1 MRWIAKL
8 VGLLGMFSTMA
19 LAACPSWSPAQA
31 QQEMARL
38 NEKLIEWDKA
48 YYQQGDSV
56 VSDATY
62 DGLRSQ
68 FNEWQR
74 CFRPADE
81 PQPPL
86 LSTQGKAMHPIV
98 HTGVKKLP
106 DRAAVAQWLKGK
118 TDLWVQPKVDGVAVT
133 LIYQQGHLVKLLSRG
148 DGEKGQ
154 DWTAKA
160 QMIPAIP
167 KTVYGLLA
175 DSVLQGEVFWKRESH
190 IQKAM
195 GSSNA
200 RGKAAGAMM
209 RQSTPA
215 LLNELGVFI
224 WAWPDGPA
232 QMSQKLEL
240 LAQAGF
246 PLTKAWSKSV
256 KSVEEIAAQRDT
268 WFTEPLPF
276 VTDGIVVR
284 EAAEPAGKYWLPGKA
299 TWVIAWKFPPA
310 QQMAEVKGVQFTVGR
325 TGKVAV
331 VLNLN
336 PLQIDDKKVKKV
348 NIGSVKR
355 WQDLDIAPGDQ
366 VMVSLAGQGIPRID
380 EVVWRVSQRDKPQ
393 PPMEKMIT
401 PLSCLY
407 FESWCR
413 EQFIARLAW
422 ISSPAILN
430 INGVSVRSWQQ
441 LQQHLHLEHIFSW
454 ITVTEEELSQI
465 SGMSAAKVTHLRKQ
479 FTQARQQPFRHWLMA
494 FGFPLPAGVLATL
507 PDLQWS
513 HLVARDELS
522 WQKLPGVGSGR
533 AKKLVEFVNHPQIA
547 ALAAFLA
554 QQGIRGFIDQ

>member
-8 VGLLGMFSTMA
+8 IVLLGWFSTVA
-19 LAACPSWSPAQA
+19 LAACPSWTLGQA
-31 QQEMARL
+31 QQEMAKL
-38 NEKLIEWDKA
+38 NEKLSEWDKA
-48 YYQQGDSV
+48 YYQQGNSV

-74 CFRPADE
+74 CFRPADKL
-81 PQPPL
+81 QPPL
-86 LSTQGKAMHPIV
+86 LSTQGEALHPIA

-106 DRAAVAQWLKGK
+106 DRATVAQWMRGK

-133 LIYQQGHLVKLLSRG
+133 LIYQQGLLVKLLSRG
-148 DGEKGQ
+148 NGEKGQ

-160 QMIPAIP
+160 KMIPAIP
-167 KTVYGLLA
+167 KTVSGPLA
-175 DSVLQGEVFWKRESH
+175 DSVLQGEVFWKKENH
-190 IQKAM
+190 IQKTM

-209 RQSTPA
+209 RKSSPV

-224 WAWPDGPA
+224 WAWPDGPN
-232 QMSQKLEL
+232 QMNQKLKML
-240 LAQAGF
+240 DQAGF
-246 PLTKAWSKSV
+246 QLTKAWSVPV
-256 KSVEEIAAQRDT
+256 KTIEEIAAQREV
-268 WFTEPLPF
+268 WFTAPLPF
-276 VTDGIVVR
+276 VTDGVVVR

-299 TWVIAWKFPPA
+299 TWVMAWKYPPA
-310 QQMAEVKGVQFTVGR
+310 QQIAEVKGIQFTVGR
-325 TGKVAV
+325 TGKVTV
-331 VLNLN
+331 VLNLK
-336 PLQIDDKKVKKV
+336 PLQIDDKQVKRV

-355 WQDLDIAPGDQ
+355 WQSLDIAPGDQ
-366 VMVSLAGQGIPRID
+366 VMVSLAGHGIPRVD
-380 EVVWRVSQRDKPQ
+380 EVVWRISQRSKPQ

-401 PLSCLY
+401 PFSCLY
-407 FESWCR
+407 FEPWCR
-413 EQFIARLAW
+413 EQFTARLAW
-422 ISSPAILN
+422 ISSLAVLN
-430 INGVSVRSWQQ
+430 IDGVSVRSWQQ

-454 ITVTEEELSQI
+454 IKITEEELSQI
-465 SGMSAAKVTHLRKQ
+465 SGISVARAEHLWQQ

-494 FGFPLPAGVLATL
+494 FGFPLPAAVLAAL
-507 PDLQWS
+507 PDSQWS

-522 WQKLPGVGSGR
+522 WQKLPGIGSGR

-554 QQGIRGFIDQ
+554 QQRIRGFTNQ

>member
-1 MRWIAKL
+1 MKWITIFI
-8 VGLLGMFSTMA
+8 GLLGWFSTMA
-19 LAACPSWSPAQA
+19 LAACPSWSPEQA
-31 QQEMARL
+31 QQEMAKL
-38 NEKLIEWDKA
+38 NEKLSEWDNA
-48 YYQQGDSV
+48 YYQQGNSV

-62 DGLRSQ
+62 DGLSSQ

-74 CFRPADE
+74 CFKPADKLQ
-81 PQPPL
+81 QPWLP
-86 LSTQGKAMHPIV
+86 TQGKALHPIA

-106 DRAAVAQWLKGK
+106 DRAAVAQWMKGK

-133 LIYQQGHLVKLLSRG
+133 LVYQKGRLIKLLSRG

-160 QMIPAIP
+160 KMIPAIP
-167 KTVYGLLA
+167 QTVSGLLA
-175 DSVLQGEVFWKRESH
+175 DSVLQGEIFWKRESH
-190 IQKAM
+190 VQKTM

-200 RGKAAGAMM
+200 RSKAAGAMM
-209 RQSTPA
+209 RQSDPS

-224 WAWPDGPA
+224 WAWPDGPNK
-232 QMSQKLEL
+232 MNQKLEIL
-240 LAQAGF
+240 SQGGF
-246 PLTKAWSKSV
+246 PLTKAWSLPV
-256 KSVEEIAAQRDT
+256 NSVEEIVAQRET
-268 WFTEPLPF
+268 WFTTPLPF

-310 QQMAEVKGVQFTVGR
+310 QQIAEVKAIQFTTGR

-331 VLNLN
+331 VLNLS
-336 PLQIDDKKVKKV
+336 PLQIDDKQVKRV

-355 WQDLDIAPGDQ
+355 WQVLDIAPGDQ
-366 VMVSLAGQGIPRID
+366 VMVSLAGQGIPHVE

-393 PPMEKMIT
+393 PPVEKMIT

-407 FESWCR
+407 FEPWCR

-441 LQQHLHLEHIFSW
+441 LQQSLHMEHIFSW
-454 ITVTEEELSQI
+454 ITVTQEALSQI
-465 SGMSAAKVTHLRKQ
+465 SGMSTARVAHLWQQ
-479 FTQARQQPFRHWLMA
+479 FTQARQQPFRQWLMA
-494 FGFPLPAGVLATL
+494 FGFPLPAVVLATL
-507 PDLQWS
+507 PDSQWS

-522 WQKLPGVGSGR
+522 WQKLPGIGSGR

-554 QQGIRGFIDQ
+554 QQGIRGFVDQ

>member
-1 MRWIAKL
+1 MRWIVKL
-8 VGLLGMFSTMA
+8 IGLLGWFSAMA
-19 LAACPSWSPAQA
+19 LAACPSWSPEQA
-31 QQEMARL
+31 QQEMAKL
-38 NEKLIEWDKA
+38 NEKLSEWDKA
-48 YYQQGDSV
+48 YYQQGNSV

-68 FNEWQR
+68 FNEWQH
-74 CFRPADE
+74 CFRPADKL
-81 PQPPL
+81 QQPL
-86 LSTQGKAMHPIV
+86 LSTQGKALHPIA
-98 HTGVKKLP
+98 HTGVKKLA
-106 DRAAVAQWLKGK
+106 DGAAVAQWAKGK

-133 LIYQQGHLVKLLSRG
+133 LVYQQGYLVKLLSRG

-160 QMIPAIP
+160 KMIPAIP
-167 KTVYGLLA
+167 KTVSGPLA
-175 DSVLQGEVFWKRESH
+175 NSVLQGEVFWKRENH
-190 IQKAM
+190 IQKTM

-209 RQSTPA
+209 RQNSST

-224 WAWPDGPA
+224 WAWPDGPN
-232 QMSQKLEL
+232 QMNQKLEI
-240 LAQAGF
+240 LAQGGF
-246 PLTKAWSKSV
+246 PQTKAWSKPV
-256 KSVEEIAAQRDT
+256 KSVEEIAAQRDI
-268 WFTEPLPF
+268 WFTAPLPF

-284 EAAEPAGKYWLPGKA
+284 ESVEPAGKYWLPGKA

-310 QQMAEVKGVQFTVGR
+310 QQIAEVKGIQFAIGR

-336 PLQIDDKKVKKV
+336 PLQIDDKQVKRV

-355 WQDLDIAPGDQ
+355 WQALDIAPGDQ

-380 EVVWRVSQRDKPQ
+380 EVVWRVSHRDKPQ

-407 FESWCR
+407 FEPWCR

-441 LQQHLHLEHIFSW
+441 LQQQLQLEHIFSW
-454 ITVTEEELSQI
+454 IKVSEEELSQI
-465 SGMSAAKVTHLRKQ
+465 SGMSAARAAHLWQQ

-494 FGFPLPAGVLATL
+494 FGLPLPAAVLATL
-507 PDLQWS
+507 PDSHWS

-522 WQKLPGVGSGR
+522 WQKLPGIGSGR

-547 ALAAFLA
+547 ALVVFLA
-554 QQGIRGFIDQ
+554 QQGIQGFIDQ